1 MNANMHTLIYAAAL
15 GVACAALLTGAGLIT
30 APYREANEQAEEV
43 RNILSV
49 LGVPFDN
56 RAPSQ
61 ELVDAFDRS
70 VRREVREELTLYVY
84 VEQEGG
90 GAVRAVALPVAGQG
104 VWGPI
109 RGLLALESDMETI
122 RGVTFYDQEETP
134 GLGGEIASDW
144 FQEQFKGKLIRTP
157 EGEVGIRVRQN
168 ADRSASNEVDAITG
182 ATMTSERIE
191 TILNAA
197 IEQIVGEEAPSVQ

>member
-1 MNANMHTLIYAAAL
+1 MHTLIYAAAL